1 MNSMDKNGIY
11 KDSIQFAEQLKN
23 SINQADNEEA
33 LQQVRTAYLGKKGK
47 LTELLKELGKLNP
60 EERSKQGAALNELK
74 LQATQDINNKSA
86 TLRQQEMDAE
96 MLNDTTDITL
106 PKYARERGSWHPIST
121 VRRRIE
127 GIFNSA
133 GYETVLGPEVENDY
147 YNFEALN
154 FPPLHPARSLH
165 DTFYF
170 GDGRLLRTH
179 TSTGQIRAMEVK
191 EPPLRI
197 ICPGKTY
204 RCDYDA
210 THSPMFHQVE
220 GMVIDTD
227 IRFTDLKGTLQQF
240 INAFFGR
247 EMQLRFRASYFP
259 FTEPSAEVDLLWE
272 IKTEG
277 KQTTK
282 WLEILGCGMVH
293 PNVLKSGNL
302 DPEKYN
308 GFAFGLGIERM
319 AMLYYGIDDL
329 RLFYENDIR
338 FLSQFS

>member
-1 MNSMDKNGIY
+1 MDISQITK
-11 KDSIQFAEQLKN
+11 QLGDA
-23 SINQADNEEA
+23 INQADSEDN
-33 LQQVRTAYLGKKGK
+33 LQQVRTDFLGKKGK
-47 LTELLKELGKLNP
+47 LTELLKQLSTLP
-60 EERSKQGAALNELK
+60 PAERGGQGAALNQLK
-74 LQATQDINNKSA
+74 IQATQDINKKA
-86 TLRQQEMDAE
+86 ALLQQQKMDAA
-96 MLNDTTDITL
+96 LLQDTTDISL
-106 PKYARERGSWHPIST
+106 PKYGRDRGAWHPINT
-121 VRRRIE
+121 VRKRIE
-127 GIFNSA
+127 NIFNSA
-133 GYETVLGPEVENDY
+133 GYETVLGPEIETDY

-179 TSTGQIRAMEVK
+179 TSTGQVRAMETK
-191 EPPLRI
+191 QPPLAI

-210 THSPMFHQVE
+210 THSPMFHQLE
-220 GMVIDTD
+220 GMLIDKD
-227 IRFTDLKGTLQQF
+227 VRFTDLKGTLQQF

-247 EMQLRFRASYFP
+247 EVQLRFRASYFP

-272 IKTEG
+272 TTSSG
-277 KQTTK
+277 KKETK
-282 WLEILGCGMVH
+282 WLEVLGCGMVH

-302 DPEKYN
+302 DPTQYS

-319 AMLYYGIDDL
+319 AMLYYGINDL

-338 FLSQFS
+338 FLSQFA